1 MKKLAGLF
9 VMAVLAL
16 ANLQAGAPAIA
27 GEGDSGAS
35 AEAGKYVWIVD
46 NASSSIGFRAVEE
59 GRSFE
64 GSFADFAT
72 MIILNPED
80 LSTAEIIAEIDVT
93 SVDAGS
99 ADRNEALPIRDWFW
113 ASKFPMAHFSS
124 ADITLASDGNYHAA
138 GELTIKGITLP
149 AMLDFSLEIDGD
161 RAVAEGSLS
170 INRMDFKIGTGDYK
184 SASWISH
191 EVEVVMHIEADRAK

>member
-1 MKKLAGLF
+1 MNKFAGLF
-9 VMAVLAL
+9 AVAVLAL
-16 ANLQAGAPAIA
+16 VNMQAVGAASAN
-27 GEGDSGAS
+27 EGDSGAS

-46 NASSSIGFRAVEE
+46 HASSTLGFRAVEE

-64 GSFADFAT
+64 GVFADFAT

-80 LSTAEIIAEIDVT
+80 LSSAEIIAEVDVT
-93 SVDAGS
+93 SVDAGN

-113 ASKFPMAHFSS
+113 TSKFPMAHFSS
-124 ADITLASDGNYHAA
+124 ADISLAGDGNYRAA
-138 GELTIKGITLP
+138 GELTIKGVTLP
-149 AMLDFSLEIDGD
+149 AVLEFFLEIEGD

-184 SASWISH
+184 SDSWISH